1 MTSSYVEVCDMLRL
15 LIIVVYL
22 KWVTV
27 MFIIRAWADA
37 WFETREITMI
47 DWLIDW
53 FIHSFIHL
61 VIERGVFGKRRSACY
76 IHMPIFVLF
85 ESNMILTLT

>member
-1 MTSSYVEVCDMLRL
+1 MTSSYAEMCDMLRL

-27 MFIIRAWADA
+27 MFIIRVRADA

-47 DWLIDW
+47 DWLID
-53 FIHSFIHL
+53 
-61 VIERGVFGKRRSACY
+61 
-76 IHMPIFVLF
+76 
-85 ESNMILTLT
+85 